1 MQKFNYARRRTR
13 LLEDKNQNFV
23 VGNNLITPKLL
34 QKSQCYA
41 APLFIYNLML
51 CLWILTKDLTTIGV
65 NTFTQEN
72 PPTKIML
79 LQDSLIR
86 F

>member
-1 MQKFNYARRRTR
+1 MQKFNYACRRTR

-34 QKSQCYA
+34 QKSQCCA
-41 APLFIYNLML
+41 APLFIYKVGL
-51 CLWILTKDLTTIGV
+51 CLWIPTKDLTTNGV
-65 NTFTQEN
+65 NFF
-72 PPTKIML
+72 
-79 LQDSLIR
+79 LQDSLIT